1 MSDTWGLTDNYN
13 KYLAEYLL
21 LIGYETFIAK
31 ETNNRARYSKKIS
44 RMFAY
49 LFELGNLGIKV
60 RI

>member
-31 ETNNRARYSKKIS
+31 ETNNRKDTQRK
-44 RMFAY
+44 F
-49 LFELGNLGIKV
+49 LECLL
-60 RI
+60 